1 MSQVPKT
8 PIIAFTIILGIGL
21 AVVVI
26 GASEPLRPGIGAVVV
41 LLASIACIPAYIWLR
56 HPGLLIAIELGV
68 GVLLTIII
76 TNWLHGI
83 SPLRSLEWYYNALR
97 GLITPLARLTP

>member
-21 AVVVI
+21 AVVII

-83 SPLRSLEWYYNALR
+83 SPLTSLEWYYQALR
-97 GLITPLARLTP
+97 VLITPLARLTP